1 MKTIIISI
9 LTVALLSCNNSS
21 QKKGTI
27 ASDSKE
33 SPIDTVL
40 VKIEN
45 KLNKSYEVGFYS
57 KSFTYFWIVGKD
69 TLDFKIGMTEHVRDS
84 SVQLRV
90 FHRSPILF
98 SKALDKINES
108 LPLIEQDF
116 NLDKLGYFHFESPI
130 FYKDMTTELS
140 KSYENQFGKKN
151 ISYIQLNEFLM
162 DSWLEK
168 KVGYFLNQFNKST
181 RRYSIEKF
189 HLLEKDYYKQYIPNS
204 DLSDYPSFSIHG
216 MGVSVIINE

>member
-1 MKTIIISI
+1 MKSVIISI
-9 LTVALLSCNNSS
+9 LSLVLLSCNNSNQS
-21 QKKGTI
+21 KDTI
-27 ASDSKE
+27 ASDFEKN
-33 SPIDTVL
+33 PIDTVL

-57 KSFTYFWIVGKD
+57 KSFTYCWIAGPD

-90 FHRSPILF
+90 FHRNPILF

-116 NLDKLGYFHFESPI
+116 NLEKLGYLHFESPI
-130 FYKDMTTELS
+130 FYKDMTVELS

-151 ISYIQLNEFLM
+151 ISYKQLNVFLM
-162 DSWLEK
+162 NSWLEK
-168 KVGYFLNQFNKST
+168 KVGTFLNQFTKST
-181 RRYSIEKF
+181 RRYAIEKF
-189 HLLEKDYYKQYIPNS
+189 HLLEKENYKQYIPNS
-204 DLSDYPSFSIHG
+204 DLSDYPSFTIHG